1 MSVNV
6 KRRLIKKSKLLG
18 SDEDSPRKKI
28 HTENDEKI
36 RSSSVESNKIKENND
51 RVIGPESGYDKGEF
65 IEEGNI
71 NDRNKVEKEIIIHL
85 NENRKREGEMAGN
98 TVYWELKKR

>member
-18 SDEDSPRKKI
+18 SDEESPRKNI

-36 RSSSVESNKIKENND
+36 RSSSVESNKSKENND
-51 RVIGPESGYDKGEF
+51 FNQPIY
-65 IEEGNI
+65 
-71 NDRNKVEKEIIIHL
+71 NKDDYTARQKL
-85 NENRKREGEMAGN
+85 
-98 TVYWELKKR
+98 L